1 MRFALLAATAALL
14 ASCGVEP
21 VAWRAELVPVG
32 LVPAEAAASPE
43 TPKPRQCPPLKREVF
58 AEAQRLTLLDR
69 ALTGGQDL
77 TAALMIS
84 EVEKNRRL
92 REVARAYEACRR
104 S

>member
-14 ASCGVEP
+14 ASCGIEP
-21 VAWRAELVPVG
+21 VAWRAELVPVV
-32 LVPAEAAASPE
+32 LVPAEAPQAPA
-43 TPKPRQCPPLKREVF
+43 PRQCPPLKREVF

-69 ALTGGQDL
+69 VRTGSQDL
-77 TAALMIS
+77 TAALMVS